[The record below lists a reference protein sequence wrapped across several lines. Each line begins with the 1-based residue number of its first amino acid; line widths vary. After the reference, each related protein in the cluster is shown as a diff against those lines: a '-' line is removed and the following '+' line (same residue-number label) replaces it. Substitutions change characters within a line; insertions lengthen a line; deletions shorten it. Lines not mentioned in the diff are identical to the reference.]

1 MDARTRQQLL
11 QTAELHFRAG
21 DAPRARQALEQ
32 LVAQPAAPSRAFELL
47 GYVHGNEGRL
57 AEAQACLERACQLPD
72 ASPEAHYYR
81 GVALLRQGQ
90 ADPALQAFDRS
101 LALAGPFFEALHER
115 ATACSR
121 LGRYEEAL
129 QSYLQAA
136 RFRPDTFELVFNLAK
151 VYDALHD
158 FRNAL
163 VHYDRALALDPSAAQ
178 VWAHRGA
185 LLHDAGR
192 WADAIES
199 WERALAIDPQ
209 IEHLR
214 GHLLHTRLR
223 LCDWRSWEADR
234 AELLVRLSRDE
245 PACPPFEL
253 LAICGDA
260 NVQARVARQ
269 WVQAQH
275 GDTGD
280 TGNTVAAMALEGRRI
295 RVGYFS
301 ADFGRHAVSHLIAEL
316 CEQHDREGFETFAFA
331 LNQAAPQDEMRARLE
346 RAFDHFIDLSGATDE
361 AVVSRARSCG
371 LDIAVDLGGHTKG
384 SRTGIFRQRVA
395 PAQVN
400 YLGYPGTMGAG
411 FIDYLIADE
420 ATIPTESR
428 EHYAERIVWLPDCFQ
443 PSDTRRVVAEGG
455 DSRQA
460 FGLAQEAFV
469 LCCFNNSYKLNPPV
483 FATWMRI
490 LHEVPDACLW
500 LLADHESVARNLRQE
515 AGRAGIDPQR
525 LVFGGRLGMAE
536 YLARYRHA
544 DLFLDTLPFNAGT
557 TASDALFA
565 GLPVLTCAGK
575 AFAGR
580 MAASLLRALDLP
592 ELVAA
597 SPAEY
602 EATAIRLARRRTELR
617 TLKER
622 LDQHRR
628 GGALFDVRR
637 YARHL
642 EAAYREMASRAEL
655 GLPPEHLQIPRV
667 SPGPARVSS

>member
-1 MDARTRQQLL
+1 MDARALQQLL
-11 QTAELHFRAG
+11 QAAESGFRAA
-21 DAPRARQALEQ
+21 DAAGARQALED
-32 LVAQPAAPSRAFELL
+32 LVARGAASSRAFELL
-47 GYVHGNEGRL
+47 GYVHGNQGRL
-57 AEAQACLERACQLPD
+57 VEAQACLERACQLPG
-72 ASPEAHYYR
+72 ASAEAHYYL
-81 GVALLRQGQ
+81 GVARLRQGH
-90 ADPALQAFDRS
+90 AEPALQAFDRS

-115 ATACSR
+115 ATACSH
-121 LGRYEEAL
+121 LGRHEQAL
-129 QSYLQAA
+129 QGYLQAA

-163 VHYDRALALDPSAAQ
+163 AHYDRALALDPGAAQ

-199 WERALAIDPQ
+199 WERALALEPQ

-223 LCDWRSWEADR
+223 LCDWGNWEADR
-234 AELLVRLSRDE
+234 AELLACLSRGE

-253 LAICGDA
+253 LAICGDPT
-260 NVQARVARQ
+260 VQAGVARQ
-269 WVQAQH
+269 WVQPRH
-275 GDTGD
+275 GDPRDTGD
-280 TGNTVAAMALEGRRI
+280 TVAATPLEGRRV

-331 LNQAAPQDEMRARLE
+331 LNRAAPQDEMRARLE
-346 RAFDHFIDLSGATDE
+346 RAFDHFIDLSGSSDE

-420 ATIPTESR
+420 TAIPATRR
-428 EHYAERIVWLPDCFQ
+428 EHYTERIVWLPDCFQ
-443 PSDTRRVVAEGG
+443 PSDTRRVVAQGG

-490 LHEVPDACLW
+490 LHAVPDACLW
-500 LLADHESVARNLRQE
+500 LLADHESVAHHLRQE

-565 GLPVLTCAGK
+565 GLPVLTCAGE

-580 MAASLLRALDLP
+580 MAASLLRALGLP

-597 SPAEY
+597 SAAEY
-602 EATAIRLARRRTELR
+602 EATAIRLARQRAELKALR
-617 TLKER
+617 ER
-622 LDQHRR
+622 LDTQRR
-628 GGALFDVRR
+628 DGPLFDMRR

-642 EAAYREMASRAEL
+642 EAAYREMARRAQL
-655 GLPPEHLQIPRV
+655 GLPPSHMQIPRA
-667 SPGPARVSS
+667 SDGAAPMPS

>member
-1 MDARTRQQLL
+1 MDARARQQLL
-11 QTAELHFRAG
+11 QTAEARFRAG
-21 DAPRARQALEQ
+21 DAARARQALEE
-32 LVAQPAAPSRAFELL
+32 LVARGAASARAFELL

-57 AEAQACLERACQLPD
+57 AEAQVCLERACQLPD
-72 ASPEAHYYR
+72 ASPEAHYYH

-90 ADPALQAFDRS
+90 AEPALHAFDRS
-101 LALAGPFFEALHER
+101 MALAGPFFEALHER
-115 ATACSR
+115 ATACSH
-121 LGRYEEAL
+121 LGRHEQAL

-163 VHYDRALALDPSAAQ
+163 THYDRALALDPKAAQ

-199 WERALAIDPQ
+199 WERALAIEPQ

-223 LCDWRSWEADR
+223 LCDWRGWEADQ
-234 AELLVRLSRDE
+234 AELLVRLGQGE

-253 LAICGDA
+253 LAICGDPSA
-260 NVQARVARQ
+260 QDRVARQ
-269 WVQAQH
+269 WVQGHHGNA
-275 GDTGD
+275 GDTD
-280 TGNTVAAMALEGRRI
+280 NTVAATPLQGRRI

-331 LNQAAPQDEMRARLE
+331 LNRAAPQDEMRARLE
-346 RAFDHFIDLSGATDE
+346 RAFDHFIDLGGATDE

-371 LDIAVDLGGHTKG
+371 LDIAVDLGGHTLG
-384 SRTGIFRQRVA
+384 SRTAIFSRRVA
-395 PAQVN
+395 PVQVN

-420 ATIPTESR
+420 TTIPAASR
-428 EHYAERIVWLPDCFQ
+428 EHYAEHIVWLPDSFQ

-455 DSRQA
+455 PSRDA
-460 FGLAQEAFV
+460 FGLPEQAFV

-483 FATWMRI
+483 FAIWMRI

-500 LLADHESVARNLRQE
+500 LLADGEAVARNLREE
-515 AGRAGIDPQR
+515 AARAGVDPQR

-565 GLPVLTCAGK
+565 GLPVLTCTGE

-592 ELVAA
+592 ELVAGSA
-597 SPAEY
+597 AEY
-602 EATAIRLARRRTELR
+602 EATAVRLARQRGELQALR
-617 TLKER
+617 ER
-622 LDQHRR
+622 LDAHRR
-628 GGALFDVRR
+628 GGVLFDVRR

-642 EAAYREMASRAEL
+642 ESAYREMASRAQH
-655 GLPPEHLQIPRV
+655 GLPPEHLRIPAL
-667 SPGPARVSS
+667 GPRSAEAPA